1 MAVGIVGGASRAHPT
16 ARLSIA
22 LAGIETASDLACVVA
37 STGLAS
43 NLAALAALSSEGIQ
57 KGHMRLHERKLDR

>member
-1 MAVGIVGGASRAHPT
+1 MAVGIVGGAAKTHPT
-16 ARLSIA
+16 ARTCIQ
-22 LAGIETASDLACVVA
+22 LAGIETANDLACIVA

-57 KGHMRLHERKLDR
+57 QGHMRLHQRRLEK